1 MKRKVSAFIL
11 SMSLILSQTI
21 PVFAENPDAETAVF
35 SDEAGIEV
43 IEGASVFDET
53 TETPEEAVDISQNN
67 ENEVSV
73 YSEDELPEE
82 STLTDYAEE
91 ENTSD
96 TGDSPTQED
105 EIVFSCEEM
114 AEASLQ
120 TYAAGNSISSATGI
134 SIGTTYNGSI
144 TSTNTAD
151 FYKFTISSSGNITL
165 TSIAIIPWV
174 YYRFYDSTGECIW
187 YQYYTE
193 NGSGQSS
200 IYKTFDLTK
209 GTYYLE
215 VEQ

>member
-105 EIVFSCEEM
+105 EIVFS
-114 AEASLQ
+114 
-120 TYAAGNSISSATGI
+120 
-134 SIGTTYNGSI
+134 
-144 TSTNTAD
+144 
-151 FYKFTISSSGNITL
+151 
-165 TSIAIIPWV
+165 
-174 YYRFYDSTGECIW
+174 
-187 YQYYTE
+187 
-193 NGSGQSS
+193 
-200 IYKTFDLTK
+200 
-209 GTYYLE
+209 
-215 VEQ
+215 